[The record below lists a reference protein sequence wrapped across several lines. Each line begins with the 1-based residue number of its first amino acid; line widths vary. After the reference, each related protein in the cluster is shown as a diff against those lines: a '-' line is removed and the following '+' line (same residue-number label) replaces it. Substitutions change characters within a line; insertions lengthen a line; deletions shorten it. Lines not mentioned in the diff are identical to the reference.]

1 MIIRRLQSDD
11 QFSAAGEQL
20 KMKYIWKSLLDWKTW
35 VGSTFLFYLAQ
46 RLLSIHEY
54 FCIPVIIYVGCD
66 APLYAFSL
74 FLPSIIAQVC
84 CSPILLP
91 MSC

>member
-35 VGSTFLFYLAQ
+35 VGSTFYFILPDVYFLFT
-46 RLLSIHEY
+46 ST
-54 FCIPVIIYVGCD
+54 
-66 APLYAFSL
+66 SL
-74 FLPSIIAQVC
+74 FQ
-84 CSPILLP
+84 
-91 MSC
+91 